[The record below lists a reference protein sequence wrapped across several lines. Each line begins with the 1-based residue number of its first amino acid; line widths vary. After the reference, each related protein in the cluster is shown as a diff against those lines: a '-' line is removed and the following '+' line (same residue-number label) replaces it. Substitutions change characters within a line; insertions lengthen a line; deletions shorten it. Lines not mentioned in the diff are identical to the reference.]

1 MSLGAERPR
10 AVVLA
15 SGGMDSCLTATLAG
29 MTHDLFLLHVTYG
42 QRTAAREK
50 RAFEEIAAA
59 LGAKETMVVSIE
71 HLKAIGASSLVDAR
85 KDVET
90 FDPSQ
95 TGTGIPSTYV
105 PFRNGN
111 LLAIA
116 CSWAEAIAAESVWIG
131 AVQQDS
137 SGYPDCR
144 REFLEAFERAVN
156 LGTKPDTRIAI
167 RAPLLDMTKADVVR
181 RALDV
186 GAPLQKTWSC
196 YVAGDL
202 ACGTCESCG
211 LRLRGFEGAG
221 AKDPIPYR

>member
-1 MSLGAERPR
+1 M
-10 AVVLA
+10 LA

-29 MTHDLFLLHVTYG
+29 KTHDLFLLHVTYG

-59 LGAKETMVVSIE
+59 LAARKTLVVSIE
-71 HLKAIGASSLVDAR
+71 HLKAIGASSLVDAA
-85 KDVET
+85 KEVET

-95 TGTGIPSTYV
+95 TGTGGIPSTYV

-111 LLAIA
+111 LLAMA
-116 CSWAEAIAAESVWIG
+116 CSWAEAIAADSVWIG

-156 LGTKPDTRIAI
+156 LGTKPETRIAI
-167 RAPLLDMTKADVVR
+167 RAPLLDLTKTDIVR
-181 RALDV
+181 RALEA
-186 GAPLQKTWSC
+186 GAPLEKTWSC
-196 YVAGDL
+196 YVAEDR

-211 LRLRGFEGAG
+211 LRLRGFAGAG

>member
-1 MSLGAERPR
+1 MAAERPK

-29 MTHDLFLLHVTYG
+29 KTHDLYLMHVTYG

-50 RAFEEIAAA
+50 KAFEDVAAA
-59 LGAKETMVVSIE
+59 LGARKTMVISID
-71 HLKAIGASSLVDAR
+71 HLKAIGASSLTDTAKR
-85 KDVET
+85 VET
-90 FDPSQ
+90 FDPKA
-95 TGTGIPSTYV
+95 TGTGEIPSTYV

-111 LLAIA
+111 LLSMA
-116 CSWAEAIAAESVWIG
+116 CSWAEAIGADSVWIG

-156 LGTKPDTRIAI
+156 LGTKPDTHIAI
-167 RAPLLDMTKADVVR
+167 RAPLLDMTKTDIVKK
-181 RALDV
+181 ALEV
-186 GAPLQKTWSC
+186 GAPLDKTWSC
-196 YVAGDL
+196 YIDGDR

-211 LRLRGFEGAG
+211 LRLRGFAGAG